1 MEDKKYSYYEDHKG
15 ELHKIDSIVTSIV
28 DKFHQ
33 RAVLGKIKYKVTMDR
48 DDLSFLEWIN
58 HTQEEHMDAIVYLE
72 KLKQELKQDGK
83 AKTNRNRKK
92 DKKPSITRNKS
103 RVS

>member
-33 RAVLGKIKYKVTMDR
+33 RAVLGKVKYKVTMDR
-48 DDLSFLEWIN
+48 DDLSLLEWIN
-58 HTQEEHMDAIVYLE
+58 HAQEEHMDAIVYLE
-72 KLKQELKQDGK
+72 KLKQKLKQDGE

-92 DKKPSITRNKS
+92 DKKPSATRSKS
-103 RVS
+103 SIS

>member
-33 RAVLGKIKYKVTMDR
+33 RAVLGQVTYKVTKDR
-48 DDLSFLEWIN
+48 DDLSLLEWIN
-58 HTQEEHMDAIVYLE
+58 HAQEEHMDDIVYLE
-72 KLKQELKQDGK
+72 KLNQKLNGK
-83 AKTNRNRKK
+83 KINLQSKGTKRKRK
-92 DKKPSITRNKS
+92 RT
-103 RVS
+103 